1 MTEYDNTSLKEHISG
16 VIVKHNHPFEHL
28 PVFAND
34 DELSLSMLKK
44 FVAPFYFGIS
54 DIAYMVSKFNSIK
67 NDLNFNIVKQLLGDT
82 NWRSRSAAS
91 YFCAFQDLD
100 EFEENIGNLLLKSE
114 VCYAGRSY
122 CIALANS
129 AVRSDLAI
137 NYLQR
142 YLDYYLYKP
151 DLFFEQGIALA
162 ALTFIGKN
170 KGLNLTSI
178 YIDAWQ
184 LFTKNKP
191 NCLLDDYVTD
201 FAHHMSNL
209 EKIKSMVVS

>member
-1 MTEYDNTSLKEHISG
+1 MGFLRCLTLK
-16 VIVKHNHPFEHL
+16 VQ
-28 PVFAND
+28 
-34 DELSLSMLKK
+34 SM
-44 FVAPFYFGIS
+44 
-54 DIAYMVSKFNSIK
+54 
-67 NDLNFNIVKQLLGDT
+67 NIVKQLLGDT

-129 AVRSDLAI
+129 ALRSDLPI
-137 NYLQR
+137 NYLQK

-170 KGLNLTSI
+170 KGFDLTSI

-184 LFTKNKP
+184 SFTKNKS

-201 FAHHMSNL
+201 FTHHMSNL
-209 EKIKSMVVS
+209 EKIT